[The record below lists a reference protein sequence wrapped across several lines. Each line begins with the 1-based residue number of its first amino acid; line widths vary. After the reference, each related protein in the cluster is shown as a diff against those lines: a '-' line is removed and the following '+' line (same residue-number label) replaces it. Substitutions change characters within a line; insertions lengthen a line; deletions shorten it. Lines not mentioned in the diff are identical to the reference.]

1 MRRGAVAAKL
11 FWTGNVAVT
20 GRQESLAVDPRK
32 FPLCSTNSHPRVRA
46 VRLAVPI
53 RSAAPATPCLMAEE
67 LDVNFPLL
75 GRSRETRPVR
85 FVHHRY
91 DPISTANRLVPGDF
105 LHFKSLKRSP
115 NVVSLTWC
123 GGAFLEK
130 GLSTYCVEVGRHL
143 FQALYKPR

>member
-46 VRLAVPI
+46 VRLAVLI

-85 FVHHRY
+85 LVHHGD
-91 DPISTANRLVPGDF
+91 DPTLTANRLVCGHL
-105 LHFKSLKRSP
+105 LHAESLKRSR
-115 NVVSLTWC
+115 NVI
-123 GGAFLEK
+123 
-130 GLSTYCVEVGRHL
+130 
-143 FQALYKPR
+143 